1 MVKVGKNKAQ
11 PFTEIDRISW
21 NEFVRERTLQIHNQQ
36 RKMICK
42 LYSKTFNLPLRELT
56 KDENQR
62 PLFKMIDK
70 LDKVFESDKK
80 NKY

>member
-11 PFTEIDRISW
+11 PFTDTERIAW
-21 NEFVRERTLQIHNQQ
+21 NEFVKERTLQIHNQQ

-42 LYSKTFNLPLRELT
+42 LYAKTFDLPLRELT

-70 LDKVFESDKK
+70 LDQVFES
-80 NKY
+80 NKE